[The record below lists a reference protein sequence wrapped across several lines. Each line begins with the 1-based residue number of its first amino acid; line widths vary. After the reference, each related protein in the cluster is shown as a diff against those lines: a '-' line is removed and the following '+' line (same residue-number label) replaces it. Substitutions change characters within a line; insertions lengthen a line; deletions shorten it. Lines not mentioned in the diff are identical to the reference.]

1 MGAVAAC
8 TTAKN
13 RGDMTNRPSG
23 DQLPPST
30 DEVPPPLPD
39 VAPPV
44 WDQVPAYLLHR
55 QQWLLWKFEHKA
67 GQAKPAK
74 MPYYVT
80 GGRRTG
86 DQGSD
91 KDRQRL
97 ATLEVA
103 RKAFERGG
111 FHGVGFAFL
120 PEDGLIGIDI
130 DGAIDPHTG
139 EVSARCQSIVR
150 ACNSFTEYSP
160 SGKGVHIIVQGTT
173 TTNKCNDIGLEMFCG
188 RQYFTFTARRWPDA
202 PADVMPID
210 EAILRR
216 LHATIDEAK
225 EAHRAAGRSGSEA
238 SPGPSPA
245 AQRDSSGSD
254 DFHLVNQA
262 AMNSLPAWVPAL
274 LPKARVH
281 GTGYRVTSKDL
292 GRDLQEDLSIRAD
305 GIVDWGVGDMGDR
318 RQGRRTPIDL
328 VMEWLPAAKPADALK
343 WLAQRVG
350 VQLASKGKGRK
361 PLRAKVPAA
370 AGDGLSAADGG
381 GGDDGGG
388 HGDDDADHWEE
399 PRGFRLLRNGS
410 GKPQDCRENV
420 LYCLRHDTLLKGLV
434 AHNQFTELQDKLQ
447 SPPWGGDPGEWTEED
462 DLMLG
467 EYIARVHK
475 VLIKGAGTL
484 RAGVQM
490 AAREN
495 KYHPVMDALRATKW
509 DGTARLDMWMIDC
522 LGVEDRPYARLVSR
536 FFILGM
542 VARLIRPGCK
552 FDYMLILQGEQGLGK
567 SSAFRALADPWFMD
581 TPFRIGDKD
590 AYLSLQGV
598 WLVEFSELEA
608 MSKSEST
615 AIKAFVT
622 SMEDRFRPP
631 YGSRMVKMPRRAV
644 LAGTTNSDQF
654 LKDTTGER
662 RFWPVH
668 VSEVDVP
675 TLANMRAQLFA
686 EAIHVLEQCKG
697 NDEARY
703 FPTREQERE
712 LFHPEQDKW
721 RMVDVW
727 TDILSDYI
735 NRTYP
740 AKDDDPAET
749 VPAKR
754 GFFSSQE
761 LFDRA
766 LLIKAER
773 MDNGK
778 LMQARVSNAMRELGF
793 KYVREPT
800 GVRKRGYLR
809 PGWEF
814 ASGGK
819 LQRILGPVSAPQAL
833 STGNTDAAVGEDDDL
848 PL

>member
-1 MGAVAAC
+1 M
-8 TTAKN
+8 N
-13 RGDMTNRPSG
+13 NRPPG
-23 DQLPPST
+23 DQLPPSSS
-30 DEVPPPLPD
+30 EAPAAFPD
-39 VAPPV
+39 VAPPL
-44 WDQVPAYLLHR
+44 WDQVPQDLAHR
-55 QQWLLWKFEHKA
+55 QQWLLWKFERKP

-91 KDRQRL
+91 KDRHRL
-97 ATLEVA
+97 ATLAVA

-111 FHGVGFAFL
+111 YHGVGFAFL
-120 PEDGLIGIDI
+120 PDDGLIGIDI
-130 DGAIDPHTG
+130 DGAIDADTG
-139 EVSARCQSIVR
+139 EVSARCQAIVQ

-160 SGKGVHIIVQGTT
+160 SGRGVHIIVQGTT

-202 PADVMPID
+202 PPDVRPID
-210 EAILRR
+210 DGVLRR

-225 EAHRAAGRSGSEA
+225 EAHRAAGRSGSA
-238 SPGPSPA
+238 SPGPTPA
-245 AQRDSSGSD
+245 AQPDSSGGD
-254 DFHLVNQA
+254 DFHRVNEA
-262 AMNSLPAWVPAL
+262 AMASLPAWVPAL
-274 LPKARVH
+274 LPKARAH
-281 GTGYRVTSKDL
+281 GQGYRVTSKDL
-292 GRDLQEDLSIRAD
+292 GRDLQEDLSIRPD
-305 GIVDWGVGDMGDR
+305 GIVDWGVGDMGDA

-328 VMEWLPAAKPADALK
+328 VIEWLPAPKPVDALE

-350 VQLASKGKGRK
+350 VEIARKGKRK
-361 PLRAKVPAA
+361 KLPRAKVPATAGSGSSDA
-370 AGDGLSAADGG
+370 AGGGGGDAGDHDGG
-381 GGDDGGG
+381 GGDD
-388 HGDDDADHWEE
+388 WED

-410 GKPQDCRENV
+410 GKPHDCRENV
-420 LYCLRHDTLLKGLV
+420 LYCLRHDELLKGLV
-434 AHNQFTELQDKLQ
+434 AHNQFTELQDKLR

-467 EYIARVHK
+467 EYIAQAHK
-475 VLIKGAGTL
+475 VLIKGSSTL

-495 KYHPVMDALRATKW
+495 KYHPVMDALRSVKW
-509 DGTARLDMWMIDC
+509 DGVNRLDMWMIDC

-542 VARLIRPGCK
+542 VARLLRPGCK

-654 LKDTTGER
+654 LKDATGER

-668 VSEVDVP
+668 VTEVEVD
-675 TLANMRAQLFA
+675 TLASMRAQLFA
-686 EAIHVLEQCKG
+686 EAIYVLETLKG
-697 NDEARY
+697 TEQARY
-703 FPTREQERE
+703 FPTRAEEQE

-727 TDILSDYI
+727 TDILSDYV
-735 NRTYP
+735 NRDKP
-740 AKDDDPAET
+740 AKDDDPDVT

-766 LLIKAER
+766 LAIKAER

-778 LMQARVSNAMRELGF
+778 LMQARVANAMRELGF
-793 KYVREPT
+793 ASVREPT
-800 GVRKRGYLR
+800 GARKRGYLR
-809 PGWEF
+809 QGWEF
-814 ASGGK
+814 SDGGTVK
-819 LQRILGPVSAPQAL
+819 RRMPVVAPQAP
-833 STGNTDAAVGEDDDL
+833 STGNDDAAEGGDDDL